1 MNWKKSGMQK
11 RESRAKKYDYCT
23 LLGFLVKLTLGSN
36 RVRQE
41 WEYSYVLA
49 VKT

>member
-1 MNWKKSGMQK
+1 MRKNPECRNGKARK
-11 RESRAKKYDYCT
+11 EKYDYCT
-23 LLGFLVKLTLGSN
+23 FFGFLVKLILGSN